1 MSKKVKISIQGN
13 EFLIPSESICKTKN
27 PHLNEETYVYMRA
40 KLCASI
46 IKQYVK
52 KNFPNLKVWA
62 GSDVYSGG
70 SSVRVE
76 VCNQDGSQVNPIDFE
91 KISNWKHILQGGTF
105 NGMIDMYE
113 SREDSPTTDAGTP
126 MKYFPSYVFI
136 DNKPKWGTVEYWVNQ
151 YNEYKENISNPD
163 WSEMVNII
171 NNKFGGSF
179 LEYNKTYMS
188 KKEYDNC
195 SKVLA

>member
-1 MSKKVKISIQGN
+1 MKKVKISIQGN
-13 EFLIPSESICKTKN
+13 EFLIPSTSIQKCSYDN
-27 PHLNEETYVYMRA
+27 ETYVYMRA

-76 VCNQDGSQVNPIDFE
+76 VCNEDGSQVNPIDFE
-91 KISNWKHILQGGTF
+91 KISEWKSILQGGSF
-105 NGMIDMYE
+105 DGMYDIYNY
-113 SREDSPTTDAGTP
+113 REDSPATDKGTS

-136 DNKPKWGTVEYWVNQ
+136 ENKPKWGSVEYWINS
-151 YNEYKENISNPD
+151 YNEYKENISNPN
-163 WSEMVNII
+163 WSEMVNKI

-179 LEYNKTYMS
+179 LEYNKTYMT
-188 KKEYDNC
+188 KREYDNC
-195 SKVLA
+195 SKVLS

>member
-1 MSKKVKISIQGN
+1 MKKVKISIQGN
-13 EFLIPSESICKTKN
+13 EFLIPSTSIQKCSYDN
-27 PHLNEETYVYMRA
+27 ETYVYMRA

-76 VCNQDGSQVNPIDFE
+76 VCNEDGSKVDSSVFD
-91 KISNWKHILQGGTF
+91 KISEWKHILQGGNF

-113 SREDSPTTDAGTP
+113 YREDSPTTDNGTP

-136 DNKPKWGTVEYWVNQ
+136 DNKPKWGTVEYWL
-151 YNEYKENISNPD
+151 NEWNENKKYFKD
-163 WSEMVNII
+163 LSE
-171 NNKFGGSF
+171 F
-179 LEYNKTYMS
+179 LTKNKTYMTD
-188 KKEYDNC
+188 KEFANV
-195 SKVLA
+195 KQNLTII

>member
-1 MSKKVKISIQGN
+1 MKKVKISIQGN
-13 EFLIPSESICKTKN
+13 EFLIPSTSIQKCSYDN
-27 PHLNEETYVYMRA
+27 ETYVHMRA

-76 VCNQDGSQVNPIDFE
+76 VCNEDGSQVNPIDFE
-91 KISNWKHILQGGTF
+91 KISEWKSILQGGTF

>member
-1 MSKKVKISIQGN
+1 MKKVKISIKGN
-13 EFLIPSESICKTKN
+13 EFLIPSENIQKCSYDN
-27 PHLNEETYVYMRA
+27 ETYVYMRA

-76 VCNQDGSQVNPIDFE
+76 VCNQDGSKVNPIDFQ

-113 SREDSPTTDAGTP
+113 DREDSPSTDAGTP

-136 DNKPKWGTVEYWVNQ
+136 ENKPKWGSVEYWINS
-151 YNEYKENISNPD
+151 YNEYKENISNPN
-163 WSEMVNII
+163 WSEMVNKI

-179 LEYNKTYMS
+179 LEYNKTYMT
-188 KKEYDNC
+188 KREYDNC
-195 SKVLA
+195 SKVLS

>member
-1 MSKKVKISIQGN
+1 MKKVKISIQGN
-13 EFLIPSESICKTKN
+13 EFLIPSTSIQECSYDN
-27 PHLNEETYVYMRA
+27 ETYVHMRA

>member
-1 MSKKVKISIQGN
+1 MKKVKISIKGN
-13 EFLIPSESICKTKN
+13 EFLIPSENIQKCSYDN
-27 PHLNEETYVYMRA
+27 ETYVYMRA

-76 VCNQDGSQVNPIDFE
+76 VCNEDGSQVNPIDFE
-91 KISNWKHILQGGTF
+91 KISEWKSILQGGSF
-105 NGMIDMYE
+105 DGMYDIYNY
-113 SREDSPTTDAGTP
+113 REDSPATDKGTS

-136 DNKPKWGTVEYWVNQ
+136 ENKPKWGSVEYWINS
-151 YNEYKENISNPD
+151 YNEYKENISNPN
-163 WSEMVNII
+163 WSEMVNKI

-179 LEYNKTYMS
+179 LEYNKTYMT
-188 KKEYDNC
+188 KREYDNC
-195 SKVLA
+195 SKVLS

>member
-13 EFLIPSESICKTKN
+13 DFLIPSESIQKCSYDN
-27 PHLNEETYVYMRA
+27 ETYVYMRA

-91 KISNWKHILQGGTF
+91 KISNWKYILQGGTF

>member
-1 MSKKVKISIQGN
+1 MKKVKISIQGN
-13 EFLIPSESICKTKN
+13 EFLIPSTSIQKCSYDN
-27 PHLNEETYVYMRA
+27 ETYVQMRA

-76 VCNQDGSQVNPIDFE
+76 VCNEDGSQVNPIDFE
-91 KISNWKHILQGGTF
+91 KISEWKSILQGGSF
-105 NGMIDMYE
+105 DGMYDIYNY
-113 SREDSPTTDAGTP
+113 REDSPATDKGTS

-136 DNKPKWGTVEYWVNQ
+136 ENKPKWGSVEYWINS
-151 YNEYKENISNPD
+151 YNEYKENISNPN
-163 WSEMVNII
+163 WSEMVNKI

-179 LEYNKTYMS
+179 LEYNKTYMT
-188 KKEYDNC
+188 KREYDNC
-195 SKVLA
+195 SKVLS